1 MNRGIV
7 YGLAALAMLAA
18 LAGCG
23 RAVSTAAAP
32 ESAATPESAAPAA
45 ETAQAVTP
53 AGPLQPLSQSDG
65 DNFYMVV
72 PCGFMDVEGV
82 VCRIDATGVQTPL
95 CSFTGCNHDGPQ
107 CPAWLADASRYQLF
121 VLDGDLY
128 LYYQPGTKSEMAAT
142 LEWYDYQFAAAGSET
157 DQQRAAQE
165 ARRELYASSARLERL
180 NTGRNRREWVC
191 EYAADAAMQEDSGY
205 RAAWQ
210 YTDGE
215 ALYARYT
222 ATSGIGPSIKSQI
235 VRAGLDGTL
244 RTQPLPRADNSE
256 ILGLVGTGV
265 VYCHTA
271 SPVDLVSLE
280 TSNNTIISDSIRA
293 SADTEYRYWDMATG
307 EDRLLQV
314 EEAVA
319 AVPLYSAWTTEDRLF
334 AFSPVWNDPI
344 NNFYA
349 GLKLMSMD
357 LVTSTRVTH
366 NVDNTDEWRSALPSP
381 VVTDPDTGRRYAAMC
396 VFNPNYLTGEV
407 WVHNADDGAPLNQFA
422 TADLTS
428 ELLCP
433 YAILRGG
440 WVVCG
445 DWYAATDYRLQI
457 NYPNYALVPLD
468 ALLNSD
474 DPAAEAVR
482 VTNWRPDGD
491 ADAERAAW

>member
-1 MNRGIV
+1 MNRRIV
-7 YGLAALAMLAA
+7 YGLAALAVLA

-23 RAVSTAAAP
+23 QAAP
-32 ESAATPESAAPAA
+32 EAAATPESAAPSAEAA
-45 ETAQAVTP
+45 PAATV
-53 AGPLQPLSQSDG
+53 AGPLRRLEQSDD
-65 DNFYMVV
+65 DNFYVV
-72 PCGFMDVEGV
+72 APCGFMDVEGV
-82 VCRIDATGVQTPL
+82 VCRIDATGVQTPVCYWSQ
-95 CSFTGCNHDGPQ
+95 CSHNGPQ

-121 VLDGDLY
+121 VLDGELY
-128 LYYQPGTKSEMAAT
+128 LYYQPGTESEMAST

-157 DQQRAAQE
+157 DQQRTAQE
-165 ARRELYASSARLERL
+165 ARRELYASPARLERL
-180 NTGRNRREWVC
+180 NTGRNSREWVC
-191 EYAADAAMQEDSGY
+191 EYAADAALQPVGSY
-205 RAAWQ
+205 RSAWE

-222 ATSGIGPSIKSQI
+222 SGISMGPSVKSQI

-244 RTQPLPRADNSE
+244 DILTLPRGENST
-256 ILGLVGTGV
+256 ILGLAGTGV
-265 VYCHTA
+265 VYRHTA
-271 SPVDLVSLE
+271 SPVDIVSLD

-319 AVPLYSAWTTEDRLF
+319 AVPLYSAWTAEDRLF
-334 AFSPVWNDPI
+334 AFSPVWYDAAAGI
-344 NNFYA
+344 DA
-349 GLKLMSMD
+349 GLQLVSMD
-357 LVTSTRVTH
+357 LVTGARVTH
-366 NVDNTDEWRSALPSP
+366 NADNADEWRNAIPSLA
-381 VVTDPDTGRRYAAMC
+381 VTDPDTGRRYAVMC

-407 WVHNADDGAPLNQFA
+407 WVHDADDGTPINQFA
-422 TADLTS
+422 TADRTS

-445 DWYAATDYRLQI
+445 DWYAATDYSLQI

-474 DPAAEAVR
+474 DPAAEAMR
-482 VTNWRPDGD
+482 VTPWSPDTGD
-491 ADAERAAW
+491 AYTEGAAW